1 MREYGK
7 NHKKGPSDIKIG
19 HSLLPILQETTT
31 FTNRKSEGQKTKMG
45 RKKFSQKEYD
55 VIRKLLGSKM
65 RANRAQQKMVRHT
78 LRTVFE
84 FNISDFNIQGQAFGP
99 ADLDECLRRGRIHVL
114 DDATIEAMKLRH
126 AEKKLHDEAVQQ
138 AEAIADGEAV
148 DWQKVLEEWNEY
160 YKNNPQEAER

>member
-1 MREYGK
+1 
-7 NHKKGPSDIKIG
+7 
-19 HSLLPILQETTT
+19 
-31 FTNRKSEGQKTKMG
+31 MG
-45 RKKFSQKEYD
+45 RKKFTQKEYN

-65 RANRAQQKMVRHT
+65 RGNRAQQKMVRHT

-138 AEAIADGEAV
+138 AEAIADGEVV

-160 YKNNPQEAER
+160 YKNNPKQQG